1 MRMIRKFKRIVKTN
15 RRCNAQI
22 SSRIRKKPTI
32 VIRNKWREFIIMG
45 INVHII
51 EGNIRKNYGHHMD
64 TNRRGNI
71 TFYPDNYYE
80 ITFFKCKNNEVIYY
94 YQNYDITSTFY
105 YYVNRCLICTIINR
119 ENIRFHMIRKYH
131 KISGKSANFYKCK
144 YKDDSEVEIR
154 VLE

>member
-64 TNRRGNI
+64 INRHGNI
-71 TFYPDNYYE
+71 TFYIDKYYK
-80 ITFFKCKNNEVIYY
+80 IAFFKCKNDEIIYHYDNYGVISMFNYY
-94 YQNYDITSTFY
+94 VKRCLSCTMRLGNSTFY
-105 YYVNRCLICTIINR
+105 LVRKHCVCNNETADFYRHTYNQHGEIESM
-119 ENIRFHMIRKYH
+119 EN
-131 KISGKSANFYKCK
+131 
-144 YKDDSEVEIR
+144 E
-154 VLE
+154 